1 MALSAHNLHRSFG
14 QNHAVVDTS
23 FTLEPGTITALVGPN
38 GCGKTTTMLMLAGL
52 LNPDRGWVSV
62 DDQVISSA
70 DPSQPYSLRSAAR
83 ARSLIGWMP
92 DEFGSWPALRC
103 LEVLEAFAGFYQ
115 VPNPRARAR
124 EILREFGME
133 AFANE
138 RLITLSRGQKQRL
151 GLARTLLHSPK
162 YLILDEPSNGMDP
175 AARRDLRVLLREL
188 AAEGRAILISSHVLV
203 ELNDVADNA
212 IMMRTGRVVSEE
224 MDTRLWWRIEI
235 LNPDR
240 WEAYL
245 AGIDADRWVVQTATA
260 SLAHTFNEGG
270 PRGRKP
276 DAVGLTV
283 RRRTQLPEPK
293 LTVTFC
299 ADSELDAAQ
308 FVQQACAAGV
318 LISQLEHLY
327 HDLEQRYLEIEQTH
341 AQQGA
346 LP

>member
-1 MALSAHNLHRSFG
+1 MAVVAHNLHRSFG
-14 QNHAVVDTS
+14 QNHAVVDAS

-52 LNPDRGWVSV
+52 LNPDSGWVSV

-70 DPSQPYSLRSAAR
+70 DPSQPYSPRSAAR
-83 ARSLIGWMP
+83 ARSLMGWMP

-115 VPNPRARAR
+115 VPNPRARAQ
-124 EILREFGME
+124 EVLREFGME

-212 IMMRTGRVVSEE
+212 IMMRAGRVVSEE
-224 MDTRLWWRIEI
+224 MDTWLRWRIEI

-240 WEAYL
+240 WVDYL
-245 AGIDADRWVVQTATA
+245 GGIDAAKWGVQTGGGQPA
-260 SLAHTFNEGG
+260 SSFHEDG

-276 DAVGLTV
+276 DAVRMAV
-283 RRRTQLPEPK
+283 QQRTPAPERK

-299 ADSELDAAQ
+299 AESEREAAQ
-308 FVQQACAAGV
+308 FVSQACAAGV
-318 LISQLEHLY
+318 LISRLEALH
-327 HDLEQRYLEIEQTH
+327 HDLEQRYLEIEGAH
-341 AQQGA
+341 GQQGG
-346 LP
+346 LR